1 MMVINSCH
9 VWWEEEDLISDR
21 VLIVKSF
28 RQRHLRH
35 QKLLAVLG
43 AILLSKQQM
52 STVHI
57 LSPLK

>member
-1 MMVINSCH
+1 MPVMMVINSCH

-28 RQRHLRH
+28 RQRHSRH

-43 AILLSKQQM
+43 AILLSK
-52 STVHI
+52 
-57 LSPLK
+57 